1 MSDFVRENLTAYTKA
16 METAEEYKD
25 QVEGILHQLI
35 GVYHGVSIDS
45 YSDIHYYPGGSLSV
59 SYDYTCRGCSD
70 RDAITIPAHV
80 MNADDVIAAAK
91 RDVADKLIAK
101 NKKYHEDLKVEALR
115 NLKLAQQ
122 ELDRILGTKGD

>member
-1 MSDFVRENLTAYTKA
+1 MSDFVRENLIAYTKA
-16 METAEEYKD
+16 IETAEEYKD

-35 GVYHGVSIDS
+35 GVYHDVSIDY
-45 YSDIHYYPGGSLSV
+45 YSNIHYIPGGSLSV
-59 SYDYTCRGCSD
+59 SYEYTCRGCSD

-101 NKKYHEDLKVEALR
+101 NKKYHEDQKIKALR
-115 NLKLAQQ
+115 DLKHAQE
-122 ELDRILGTKGD
+122 ELDRILGKKED